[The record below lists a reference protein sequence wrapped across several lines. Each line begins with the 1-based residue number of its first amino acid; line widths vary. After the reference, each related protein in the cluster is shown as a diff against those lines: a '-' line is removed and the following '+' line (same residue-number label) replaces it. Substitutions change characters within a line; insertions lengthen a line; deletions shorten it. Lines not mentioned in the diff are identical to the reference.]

1 MEPNSASQGL
11 VGVLS
16 QFGYGIA
23 TGDGGGG
30 ESAKLGA
37 ESSTVTRAAAIEN
50 VNFFAVDMDISLQH

>member
-16 QFGYGIA
+16 QFGYGMA
-23 TGDGGGG
+23 TGAGDG